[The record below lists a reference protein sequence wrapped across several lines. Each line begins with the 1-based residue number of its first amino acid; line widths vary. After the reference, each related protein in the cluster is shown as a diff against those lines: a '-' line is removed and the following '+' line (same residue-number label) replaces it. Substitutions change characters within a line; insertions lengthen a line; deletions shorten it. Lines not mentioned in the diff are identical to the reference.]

1 MSDQLANQT
10 DDEIKTLIDA
20 AGAGLMGLALK
31 ALLKDGREAAN
42 ANLESV
48 ADGDAFIETTV
59 LFTRGGVSAEGFFC
73 SHGSKA
79 PLFTVNAVEDL
90 KPSH

>member
-48 ADGDAFIETTV
+48 AEGDAFIETTV
-59 LFTRGGVSAEGFFC
+59 LFTRRGVSAEGFFC

-79 PLFTVNAVEDL
+79 RLFEVNALEDL

>member
-1 MSDQLANQT
+1 MSNQI
-10 DDEIKTLIDA
+10 EIKTLIDA

-59 LFTRGGVSAEGFFC
+59 LFTRRGVSAEGFFC

-79 PLFTVNAVEDL
+79 HLFTVNAVEDL

>member
-1 MSDQLANQT
+1 MLDQIANQT
-10 DDEIKTLIDA
+10 DDEIRTLIDA

-31 ALLKDGREAAN
+31 AFLKDGREAAN

-59 LFTRGGVSAEGFFC
+59 LFTRRGVSAEGFFC

-79 PLFTVNAVEDL
+79 HLFTVNAVEAR
-90 KPSH
+90 KPDH